1 MATAKPPV
9 PGDRLRVCDLCG
21 GVDYDPRDVS
31 IGGQP
36 DMFPKP
42 GPDLIRKVIEN
53 SPKDD
58 PETADRLLADLVD
71 TSSHDHH
78 LDCGRQAGCPSC
90 LATSAGFESKHGQAL
105 RKSLIART
113 ADQVAPGDD
122 SIVKGE

>member
-1 MATAKPPV
+1 MATGKPPV

-36 DMFPKP
+36 DMFPQP
-42 GPDLIRKVIEN
+42 TATMIRKVIEN
-53 SPKDD
+53 SPSDD
-58 PETADRLLADLVD
+58 QETADRLLADLVD

-78 LDCGRQAGCPSC
+78 LDCGRAAGCLSC
-90 LATSAGFESKHGQAL
+90 IASSAGHENKRGQAL
-105 RKSLIART
+105 RKALHAR
-113 ADQVAPGDD
+113 AAKDVAPGDD